1 MTSAAAAS
9 RDRSE
14 SSPSAPSAA
23 EDERALR
30 AAPVDRSQ
38 GADWDAFVAAT
49 PDAELYHDYRWRALI
64 EDVFGHETY
73 YLAARDRTDVL
84 GVLPLARLRSR
95 LFGDFLVSLP
105 FFNYGGVLAASE
117 RARRALTE
125 AAAALGRSLG
135 VRHVELRHR
144 AGVELEWPAREDKV
158 ALSLALPGDEDALF
172 KSFTSKLRAQ
182 IRRPQKVGATA
193 RTGGI
198 ELLDDF
204 YRVFATNMR
213 DLGTPVYARRFFAAV
228 MERFAGEARI
238 FVVDLGGRPV
248 AASLT
253 LTHRGTMEVPWASSL
268 REANKDGVNMLLY
281 WAMLQ
286 AAVEQQCA
294 RFDFGRSTADSGT
307 YRFKLQWG
315 AQPEA
320 LRWHYWLAS
329 GGELPQI
336 NPDNPKYAAA
346 IAVWKRLP
354 LPVANV
360 LGPHVVKFLP

>member
-1 MTSAAAAS
+1 
-9 RDRSE
+9 
-14 SSPSAPSAA
+14 
-23 EDERALR
+23 
-30 AAPVDRSQ
+30 
-38 GADWDAFVAAT
+38 
-49 PDAELYHDYRWRALI
+49 
-64 EDVFGHETY
+64 
-73 YLAARDRTDVL
+73 
-84 GVLPLARLRSR
+84 
-95 LFGDFLVSLP
+95 
-105 FFNYGGVLAASE
+105 
-117 RARRALTE
+117 
-125 AAAALGRSLG
+125 
-135 VRHVELRHR
+135 
-144 AGVELEWPAREDKV
+144 
-158 ALSLALPGDEDALF
+158 
-172 KSFTSKLRAQ
+172 
-182 IRRPQKVGATA
+182 RRPQKVGATA

-315 AQPEA
+315 AQ
-320 LRWHYWLAS
+320 
-329 GGELPQI
+329 
-336 NPDNPKYAAA
+336 
-346 IAVWKRLP
+346 
-354 LPVANV
+354 
-360 LGPHVVKFLP
+360 